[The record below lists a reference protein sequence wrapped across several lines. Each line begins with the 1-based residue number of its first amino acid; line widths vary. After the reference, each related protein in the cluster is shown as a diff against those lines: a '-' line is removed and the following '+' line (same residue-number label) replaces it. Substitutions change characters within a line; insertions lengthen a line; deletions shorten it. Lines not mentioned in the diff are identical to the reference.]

1 MSRQKVLLA
10 EDHELV
16 GEGLRALLAQRY
28 EVSGPVRDGR
38 EVPDAVRREQPDVLV
53 LDLSMPGRN
62 GLDLIPDVR
71 RISPETAILIVTMH
85 TESVLA
91 RAALAQG
98 AMGYMPKDCGV
109 DELYEAIESVAAGRE
124 YLSPR
129 IASPADTGA
138 EMPTDYSWQR
148 LTPRQQQI
156 MSAIALGHSSEEIA
170 DILGVS
176 VHTVHF
182 HRRNIRRMLGIDS
195 DVGLAH
201 AALIMQSSGKAE

>member
-38 EVPDAVRREQPDVLV
+38 AVPDAVLREEPDILV

-62 GLDLIPDVR
+62 GLDLIPEVR
-71 RISPETAILIVTMH
+71 RINPETAILIVTMH
-85 TESVLA
+85 TEAVLA
-91 RAALAQG
+91 RAALSQG
-98 AMGYMPKDCGV
+98 ALGYMPKDCGV
-109 DELYEAIESVAAGRE
+109 DELYEAIEKVGAGLQ

-129 IASPADTGA
+129 IAAAATPTSS
-138 EMPTDYSWQR
+138 MPTDRTWQR
-148 LTPRQQQI
+148 LTPRQREI
-156 MSAIALGHSSEEIA
+156 MKAIALGQSSEEIA
-170 DILGVS
+170 EGLGVS

-182 HRRNIRRMLGIDS
+182 HRRNIRRMMGIDS
-195 DVGLAH
+195 DVGLFR
-201 AALIMQSSGKAE
+201 AALIMQSGSEEE